1 MTPEEQMD
9 DINSFNPRH
18 LDMTNMSKDE
28 IADTTLHGSLD
39 EPPLGERAEANG
51 SIAWKVRH
59 EKSPSGFLLCVRDA
73 KGIITRY
80 QIVRVA
86 QSLIDKMR
94 EKAADAP
101 PSPSTDAGSDDQTT
115 EGDSPNG

>member
-18 LDMTNMSKDE
+18 LDIAKMANEE
-28 IADTTLHGSLD
+28 IADLTLHSSMD
-39 EPPLGERAEANG
+39 EPPAGERAEANG

-86 QSLIDKMR
+86 QSLLDKMR
-94 EKAADAP
+94 EKAANAA